1 MNFLTFKGQEER
13 LIGHLKGNQ
22 NGPTLVF
29 LVEFTATNPLAVGR
43 SKKCFKKEPHL
54 KHLR

>member
-43 SKKCFKKEPHL
+43 SKKYFKKEPHL